1 MSGPER
7 IAKVAGVLS
16 KAELFA
22 FMSQDANRMRKELP
36 ITEKV
41 VVWSCPDC
49 DYWIYDRSEIEA
61 THIRTGCY
69 LQTKGGKNVYEIFDP
84 KQAADQ

>member
-1 MSGPER
+1 MSG
-7 IAKVAGVLS
+7 VLNT
-16 KAELFA
+16 ADLRA
-22 FMSQDANRMRKELP
+22 FMAHDANRMRQELP

-49 DYWIYDRSEIEA
+49 DYRIYDRSQIEA

-69 LQTKGGKNVYEIFDP
+69 LQTKGGKNVYEIFDS